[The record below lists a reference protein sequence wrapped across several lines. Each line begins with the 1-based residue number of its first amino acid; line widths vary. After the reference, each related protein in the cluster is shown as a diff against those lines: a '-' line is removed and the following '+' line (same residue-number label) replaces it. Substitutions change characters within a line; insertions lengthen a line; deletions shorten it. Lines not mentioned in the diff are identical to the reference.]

1 MTWAVNCDHS
11 SVGRMSKVRA
21 EEGRGMS
28 REKTDGNV
36 VFNPTKESESLRLSA
51 ETSQLYIIRAPKY
64 GGIESLNRVKG
75 GIVKAYIVDDSE
87 VVIERLKTML
97 SELKEIEIIGQANN
111 PFDAINGIRTLKP
124 DVVTLDLQMPGGSG
138 IGVLLSTKRDDP
150 SPTVLILTN
159 YPYPQY
165 RKKCM
170 EAGADFFFDK
180 STEFEKIPEVLK
192 GLVQNPKWRARK
204 TDSSSENENI

>member
-1 MTWAVNCDHS
+1 
-11 SVGRMSKVRA
+11 
-21 EEGRGMS
+21 MS
-28 REKTDGNV
+28 REKTDRKV
-36 VFNPTKESESLRLSA
+36 LINPIEESESLQLST
-51 ETSQLYIIRAPKY
+51 ETSQPYIIRAPKY

-75 GIVKAYIVDDSE
+75 GIVKVYIVDDSE

-97 SELKEIEIIGQANN
+97 SELKEIEVIGQAHN
-111 PFDAINGIRTLKP
+111 PFDAINGIRTLHP
-124 DVVTLDLQMPGGSG
+124 DAVILDLQMPGGSG
-138 IGVLLSTKRDDP
+138 IGVLLSIKRDT
-150 SPTVLILTN
+150 SGPTVLILTN

-192 GLVQNPKWRARK
+192 QLVQNSTLRAKK
-204 TDSSSENENI
+204 TEQGSGD